1 MMKQMRATASKL
13 EIPGR
18 SSMSA
23 AELWLAIG
31 KAEGYI
37 APGSVRPAEYLQR
50 GPQKSNLSRSKAVLK
65 R

>member
-1 MMKQMRATASKL
+1 MMKQMRKTASEL
-13 EIPGR
+13 QIPGR

-37 APGSVRPAEYLQR
+37 APGSTRPVEYLQR
-50 GPQKSNLSRSKAVLK
+50 GPQFSNISRSKVMLRK
-65 R
+65 